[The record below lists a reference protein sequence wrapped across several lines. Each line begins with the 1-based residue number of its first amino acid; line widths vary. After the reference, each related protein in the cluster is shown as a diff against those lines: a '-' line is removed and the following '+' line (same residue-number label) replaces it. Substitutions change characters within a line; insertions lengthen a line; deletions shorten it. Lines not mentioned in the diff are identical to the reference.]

1 MVNNFG
7 LFPDEQQK
15 NLRFLELTRMIIE
28 SMDAIDDSIEK
39 INVKLN
45 PNNPVDVR
53 AQSWNVEEKMKI
65 YTMVYTILSSN
76 EVQGFHSFAIDEY
89 YGKFERTLMQRISN
103 YVIPSLENHKFG
115 EELLFM
121 TEVAKQW
128 SQVDEYRRNLHIIFL
143 HPEKMVKG
151 SLGIFKPLLVDI
163 CKAKFCDMVWD
174 KFHNEID
181 LSVTKMMESGVFDNE
196 SNNIPLKEEVVKFLN
211 EMKNVSNE
219 KLKKTLNIVK
229 LECVVEVPSYNYN
242 IIISF
247 INAADFII

>member
-1 MVNNFG
+1 MVNNFR
-7 LFPDEQQK
+7 LFPDQQQK
-15 NLRFLELTRMIIE
+15 KLRLQELTRMITE
-28 SMDAIDDSIEK
+28 SMVAIDDSIEK
-39 INVKLN
+39 INLKLN

-53 AQSWNVEEKMKI
+53 AQSWNAEEKMKI

-76 EVQGFHSFAIDEY
+76 EVKGFLSFAIDEY
-89 YGKFERTLMQRISN
+89 YDKFGRTLRQRISK

-121 TEVAKQW
+121 SEVAKQW
-128 SQVDEYRRNLHIIFL
+128 TQVDEYRRNLHIIFL
-143 HPEKMVKG
+143 HPEKMVRE

-163 CKAKFCDMVWD
+163 CKANFCDMVWD

-196 SNNIPLKEEVVKFLN
+196 SNNIPLKEEMVKFLN
-211 EMKNVSNE
+211 EMKKVSNK

-229 LECVVEVPSYNYN
+229 LE
-242 IIISF
+242 
-247 INAADFII
+247 

>member
-39 INVKLN
+39 LNVKLN

-103 YVIPSLENHKFG
+103 YVIPSLENYKFG

-163 CKAKFCDMVWD
+163 CKAKFCDM
-174 KFHNEID
+174 
-181 LSVTKMMESGVFDNE
+181 
-196 SNNIPLKEEVVKFLN
+196 EEVVKFLN
-211 EMKNVSNE
+211 EMKKVSNE
-219 KLKKTLNIVK
+219 KLKITLNIVK

>member
-1 MVNNFG
+1 MVNNFR
-7 LFPDEQQK
+7 LFPDQQQK
-15 NLRFLELTRMIIE
+15 KLRLQELTRMITE
-28 SMDAIDDSIEK
+28 SMVAIDDSIEK
-39 INVKLN
+39 INLKLN

-53 AQSWNVEEKMKI
+53 AQSWNAEEKMKI

-76 EVQGFHSFAIDEY
+76 EVKGSLSFAIDEY
-89 YGKFERTLMQRISN
+89 YDKFGRTLRQRISK

-121 TEVAKQW
+121 SEVAKQW
-128 SQVDEYRRNLHIIFL
+128 TQMDEYRRNLHIIFL
-143 HPEKMVKG
+143 HPEKMVRE

-163 CKAKFCDMVWD
+163 CKANFCDMVWD

-196 SNNIPLKEEVVKFLN
+196 SNNIPLKEEMVKFLN
-211 EMKNVSNE
+211 EMKKVSNK

-229 LECVVEVPSYNYN
+229 LE
-242 IIISF
+242 
-247 INAADFII
+247 

>member
-1 MVNNFG
+1 MVNNFR
-7 LFPDEQQK
+7 LFPDQQQK
-15 NLRFLELTRMIIE
+15 KLRLQELTRMITE
-28 SMDAIDDSIEK
+28 SMVAIDDSIEK
-39 INVKLN
+39 INLKLN

-53 AQSWNVEEKMKI
+53 AQSWNAEEKMKI

-76 EVQGFHSFAIDEY
+76 EVKGFLSFAIDEY
-89 YGKFERTLMQRISN
+89 YDKFGRTLKKRISK

-121 TEVAKQW
+121 SEVAKQW
-128 SQVDEYRRNLHIIFL
+128 TQMDEYRRNLHIIFL
-143 HPEKMVKG
+143 HPEKMVRE

-163 CKAKFCDMVWD
+163 CKANFCDMVWD

-196 SNNIPLKEEVVKFLN
+196 SNNIPLKEEMVKFLN
-211 EMKNVSNE
+211 EMKKVSNK

-229 LECVVEVPSYNYN
+229 LE
-242 IIISF
+242 
-247 INAADFII
+247 

>member
-1 MVNNFG
+1 MVNNFR
-7 LFPDEQQK
+7 LFPDQQQK
-15 NLRFLELTRMIIE
+15 KLRLQELTRMITE
-28 SMDAIDDSIEK
+28 SMVAIDDSIEK
-39 INVKLN
+39 INLKLN

-53 AQSWNVEEKMKI
+53 AQSWNAEEKMKI

-76 EVQGFHSFAIDEY
+76 EVKGFLSFAIDEY
-89 YGKFERTLMQRISN
+89 YDKFGRTLRQRISK

-121 TEVAKQW
+121 SEVAKQW
-128 SQVDEYRRNLHIIFL
+128 TQMDEYRRNLHIIFL
-143 HPEKMVKG
+143 HPEKMVRE

-163 CKAKFCDMVWD
+163 CKANFCDMVWD

-196 SNNIPLKEEVVKFLN
+196 SNNIPLKEEMVKFLN
-211 EMKNVSNE
+211 EMKKVSNK

-229 LECVVEVPSYNYN
+229 LE
-242 IIISF
+242 
-247 INAADFII
+247 